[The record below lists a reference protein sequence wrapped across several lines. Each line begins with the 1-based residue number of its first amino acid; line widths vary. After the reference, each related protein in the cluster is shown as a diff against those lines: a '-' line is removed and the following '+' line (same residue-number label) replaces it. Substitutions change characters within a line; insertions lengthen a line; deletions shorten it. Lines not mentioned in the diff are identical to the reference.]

1 MLNMI
6 STPAYKR
13 ISDEE
18 LVDKINKCLEKYP
31 NISRS
36 KLMGNIGSSHDRI
49 VGLEKEGKVILP
61 TKRASTNVWA
71 QNFQFMGKELGSKY
85 GRRNRQS

>member
-1 MLNMI
+1 MI

-36 KLMGNIGSSHDRI
+36 KLMGNIGSSHGRI